1 MKITKT
7 PEQAY
12 QEKLNKE
19 FILQAAKICPFC
31 GTVSNIMFNP
41 IKTVEIKTGWLKTT
55 LKTVMYFKCGNCG
68 AEWESDPY

>member
-19 FILQAAKICPFC
+19 SILQAAKICPFC
-31 GTVSNIMFNP
+31 GTISNSLFNP
-41 IKTVEIKTGWLKTT
+41 IKTVEIKTGFLKTI
-55 LKTVMYFKCGNCG
+55 LKTVTCFKCENCG

>member
-19 FILQAAKICPFC
+19 FILQAAKVCPFC
-31 GTVSNIMFNP
+31 GTISNSLFNP
-41 IKTVEIKTGWLKTT
+41 IKTVEIKTGWLRTT
-55 LKTVMYFKCGNCG
+55 LKTVMCFEWEKCG
-68 AEWESDPY
+68 AKWDSDPY